1 MYNNRTVLVRFTILY
16 ILLNVVVQSLP
27 VYVSTYHSVTYENS
41 RHCNTHR
48 TTEKWHL
55 FNDSTANCTLFTCYI
70 TKLSVSSVIV
80 FGVPESLFSTGLP
93 HINNSLFCF
102 STVPSGNLWKNTV
115 ALTLNL
121 MNTLYIGKL
130 ISNLTPC
137 LFDIFRINIKYVGQ
151 LLSKL

>member
-1 MYNNRTVLVRFTILY
+1 MYNRTVLVRFTILY

-27 VYVSTYHSVTYENS
+27 MYASTYHSVTYENS
-41 RHCNTHR
+41 RHC
-48 TTEKWHL
+48 KL

-121 MNTLYIGKL
+121 MNTLYVGRL
-130 ISNLTPC
+130 ISNLMPC